1 MQEPVSNIMKKF
13 VFRFLSFLFTVILS
27 TPVLNCGDKLKTE
40 ESYEK
45 RREIMVTEQIASRGI
60 RDGRVLQAMQ
70 RVPRHQFV
78 PMEQRNFAYE
88 DHALPIGHGQTISQP
103 YIVALM
109 TELAR
114 VKPEDT
120 VLEVG
125 TGSGYQA
132 ALLSL
137 LANRVYSIEYIEAL
151 GLEAKKRLEK
161 LNYDNV
167 EIRIGDG
174 YHGWPERQPFDAILV
189 TASIDHVPKALVNQ
203 LKPGGRLVIPLGGE
217 SEVQTLLVAEKDI
230 QGIISQRE
238 VAPVRFVPF
247 LGRRGRN
254 P

>member
-1 MQEPVSNIMKKF
+1 MKNF
-13 VFRFLSFLFTVILS
+13 VFRFLAFLCTIILS
-27 TPVLNCGDKLKTE
+27 APVLNCGDKSETE
-40 ESYEK
+40 KNYGK
-45 RREIMVTEQIASRGI
+45 RRQAMVTEQIVSRGI
-60 RDGRVLQAMQ
+60 RDGRVIEAMQ
-70 RVPRHQFV
+70 RVPRHMFV
-78 PMEQRNFAYE
+78 PIEQRPYAYE
-88 DHALPIGHGQTISQP
+88 DSALPIGHGQTISQP

-109 TELAR
+109 TELAK
-114 VKPEDT
+114 VNPGDT

-161 LNYDNV
+161 LNYNNV

-174 YHGWPERQPFDAILV
+174 YDGWPEHQPFEAILV
-189 TASIDHVPKALVNQ
+189 TASIDHIPKSLLDQ
-203 LKPGGRLVIPLGGE
+203 LKPGGRLVIPLGSE
-217 SEVQTLLVAEKDI
+217 SAVQTLLVAEKNH

-238 VAPVRFVPF
+238 VVPVRFVPF
-247 LGRRGRN
+247 LGKRGRN